1 MAEYCVSNPAWN
13 FRFFGV
19 FANLPRPAAL
29 WASMYSLG

>member
-29 WASMYSLG
+29 CRVSFL